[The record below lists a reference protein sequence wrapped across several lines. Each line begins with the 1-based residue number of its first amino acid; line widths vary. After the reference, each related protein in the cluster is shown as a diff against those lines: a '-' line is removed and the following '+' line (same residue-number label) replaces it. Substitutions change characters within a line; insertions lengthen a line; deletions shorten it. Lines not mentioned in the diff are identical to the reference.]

1 MTRRALSMKQIGAV
15 ALAVLGVV
23 TVVAFTGVFRKPFE
37 PATRTVYADFERAAQ
52 LHKGDQVRLD
62 GKIDGKVTGV
72 EPAPRPEQARVKL
85 SVNKSAGPIYADARA
100 RIRAKTLLGA
110 AMYVEIDRGTPQA
123 GPLGDRVIPTD
134 RTSVQVEIDDVTD
147 IFRAGAV
154 TGLRTLPPQLTA
166 ALSDPKPL
174 KSALRTVSDIAPTA
188 TTALDALRGRN
199 PGTDLPDLVAATSK
213 TVKALDAPDDKL
225 RALVSGA
232 AATVEVTGRRAAEI
246 RETIRSGPGVTSD
259 LDHTLARLDGTLD
272 NVRGLVTRL
281 EPAAPDIAPTL
292 ARLRPTL
299 LVTNT
304 LLDRLGPLVRVL
316 KPTLVSLGGTG
327 GKGANILDDLKPSL
341 KRLDGKVLPYLGRP
355 DPITGKSTIVM
366 IGGTAAGFGGASG
379 QQDGN
384 GHFIRF
390 PASVGLTSVYL
401 PCRSNVVDPN
411 AARVLACDSLQTA
424 LKNYAHYFP
433 PGLTQTPGAGR

>member
-1 MTRRALSMKQIGAV
+1 MIKRGISTKTVGAI

-23 TVVAFTGVFRKPFE
+23 TVVAFSGVFRKPFE

-52 LHKGDQVRLD
+52 LREGDQVRLD
-62 GKIDGKVTGV
+62 GNIEGKVAGV
-72 EPAPRPEQARVKL
+72 EPSPRTNEARVKL
-85 SVNKSAGPIYADARA
+85 SVNKDAGPIYADAQA

-110 AMYVEIDRGTPQA
+110 AHYVDIDRGTAKA
-123 GPLGDRVIPTD
+123 GELGDRVIPSH
-134 RTSVQVEIDDVTD
+134 RTNVQVEIDDVTD
-147 IFRAGAV
+147 IFRNGAV
-154 TGLRTLPPQLTA
+154 TGLKTLPRELTA
-166 ALSDPKPL
+166 ALMDSQPL
-174 KSALRTVSDIAPTA
+174 KSALQTVSDIAPTA
-188 TTALDALRGRN
+188 APALDAVRGRN
-199 PGTDLPDLVAATSK
+199 RGTDLPDLVAATSK
-213 TVKALDAPDDKL
+213 TVKALDAPDDRL
-225 RALVSGA
+225 RVLVSGA

-292 ARLRPTL
+292 AKLRPTL
-299 LVTNT
+299 HVTKT

-316 KPTLVSLGGTG
+316 KPTLVSLGGAG

-355 DPITGKSTIVM
+355 DPITGKSTTVM

-424 LKNYAHYFP
+424 LKNYVNYFP